1 MADVRAGTWSVR
13 NILTGLAG
21 IALAA
26 VLLTW
31 CFRRAGF
38 DQVWATLSTLTLLAL
53 LPALACE
60 VAVQLAKALKW
71 TAILSGTAKVRYRSA
86 LVAVVIGAA
95 STHLVPLRLDEVVRA
110 GVLGRREGIPSAQV
124 LGTVA
129 IDRVVEV
136 LVAGVLLGAVALFS
150 DLDGWMQTGARVLW
164 GGFVAG
170 VIFLFVFVRAED
182 RLRDR
187 LAASA
192 IPLVPRVA
200 ALLKGL
206 ADGLRALPRGRAL
219 VLVFVGAAGEWLA
232 AITFYW
238 WALRTFAVE
247 GGRALPVVMSLG
259 NALAYA
265 VPNVPGALGT
275 YETVQTSILIAPG
288 VGLEHGEAMAI
299 SLAAHAVLMI
309 PVTVCGLALALLE
322 WKRPPEPRA
331 GPGDTLARS

>member
-1 MADVRAGTWSVR
+1 MCPVRDRTW
-13 NILTGLAG
+13 NIRSIVAGLAG
-21 IALAA
+21 IAVAA

-38 DQVWATLSTLTLLAL
+38 DQVWTTLSSLTLLAL

-71 TAILSGTAKVRYRSA
+71 TAILSGTAKVRFRSA
-86 LVAVVIGAA
+86 LIAVVIGAA

-110 GVLGRREGIPSAQV
+110 GVLGRREGIPSARV

-136 LVAGVLLGAVALFS
+136 LVAGVLLGVVALFS
-150 DLDGWMQTGARVLW
+150 DLEGWMKTGARVLW
-164 GGFVAG
+164 IGFVVG
-170 VIFLFVFVRAED
+170 VVLLIAFVRAED

-187 LAASA
+187 LATSA

-206 ADGLRALPRGRAL
+206 ADGLRSLPRGRAL
-219 VLVFVGAAGEWLA
+219 IWVLVGVAGEWLA

-238 WALRTFAVE
+238 WALKSFAVE

-259 NALAYA
+259 NAVAYA

-275 YETVQTSILIAPG
+275 YEAVQTSVLTAPG

-299 SLAAHAVLMI
+299 ALAAHAVLMI
-309 PVTVCGLALALLE
+309 PVTVVGAVLGLLE
-322 WKRPPEPRA
+322 WRRPPGPRPRA
-331 GPGDTLARS
+331 GDTLERP